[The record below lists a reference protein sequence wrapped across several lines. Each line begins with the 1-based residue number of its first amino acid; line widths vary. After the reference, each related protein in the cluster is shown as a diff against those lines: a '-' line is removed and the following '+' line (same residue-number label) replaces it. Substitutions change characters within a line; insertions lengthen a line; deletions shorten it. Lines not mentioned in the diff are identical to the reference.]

1 MEEINVELTEEEEE
15 DDKLIDVEDVNK
27 EIIQDQ
33 VNHKRINN
41 LNKIQCVST
50 N

>member
-1 MEEINVELTEEEEE
+1 MEEEEEEEE
-15 DDKLIDVEDVNK
+15 DDKMIDVEDVK
-27 EIIQDQ
+27 EDIIQNQ

-41 LNKIQCVST
+41 LNKIQCVSR